1 MAKLTTS
8 KRASLPKKDFGLPGK
23 GEGPKGTGSG
33 SYPMPDREHASLAKG
48 FAKRF
53 ASPAERA
60 KIDAKANKVLGKKG
74 GGGTSMAA
82 RDKADKAADRKA
94 GIKQGSKADIAR
106 DKKAGVYKF
115 EYGSKKPGGGG
126 SKSPTGG
133 KRAPS
138 APKSGS
144 VRYGGGGMRRGY

>member
-8 KRASLPKKDFGLPGK
+8 KRASLPKKDFAGPGRSFPVNDK
-23 GEGPKGTGSG
+23 N
-33 SYPMPDREHASLAKG
+33 HARAALMDINSAP
-48 FAKRF
+48 
-53 ASPAERA
+53 ASARPRI
-60 KIDAKANKVLGKKG
+60 KAKADAMLKKG
-74 GGGTSMAA
+74 GGGSMAA
-82 RDKADKAADRKA
+82 RDKADKAADKKA